1 MLCFNI
7 KRHLYDLHE
16 GRIDRDRKDDILAHL
31 KKCPSCAS
39 EYRKI
44 QDILNAAS
52 DVTTPKQDNTFWAD
66 FDKGLEEKLEDT
78 TFFPQEIKF
87 KPTENTWS
95 LKKPALAFVIMV
107 TLIFTVS
114 LYMISGFPSKDR
126 VIMLSDE
133 AILAEIEMLEE
144 VIGEPFI
151 LESED
156 FIFDDMVLTEGLS

>member
-16 GRIDRDRKDDILAHL
+16 GRIDKDRRGDILDHL
-31 KKCPSCAS
+31 KKCAGCAS

-44 QDILNAAS
+44 QAILSAAS
-52 DVTTPKQDNTFWAD
+52 SEAVPSQDKAFWAD
-66 FDKGLEEKLEDT
+66 FNKELEEKLEDT

-87 KPTENTWS
+87 KPTENTWV
-95 LKKPALAFVIMV
+95 LRKPAIVFAIML

-114 LYMISGFPSKDR
+114 MYMIDGFPSKDR
-126 VIMLSDE
+126 VLPLSDE